1 MLILF
6 ADLAWNDN
14 ELKTAGAATLNETDE
29 KTEWHDGWVSSNAV
43 DERNVRLGR

>member
-1 MLILF
+1 MFKLS

-29 KTEWHDGWVSSNAV
+29 KTEWHDGWVSNNAV
-43 DERNVRLGR
+43 DECNVRLSR